1 MRYDTT
7 LKELLRTPPVK
18 LIELLT
24 GAPPAE
30 LLTVE
35 YPSVKMRKTDLVFR
49 QPDDEIHHFELQSEN
64 DDTMDY
70 RMLEYY
76 PLICRQFGRPPQQTL
91 LYVGAEPLKMKGW
104 IDHPNLKYRYRAI
117 DIREFDAEP
126 LLESDSPADN
136 LLALLCHNGATRDS
150 IQRILS
156 NILRLPERERI
167 DRFTQLLIISG
178 LRKAEALVQEE
189 VKRMPLTINP
199 MENTV
204 IREWIINAQLEGEEK
219 GEKKGEMK
227 GEKKGRS
234 GMLRLQLTHR
244 FGNLPKWAI
253 AQLESADAETLEKW
267 GLRLLDAD
275 KLEDVVPRKTAKR
288 RKTANGHSRLQTAKR
303 RAK

>member
-49 QPDDEIHHFELQSEN
+49 QPDGEIHHFELQSEN

-76 PLICRQFGRPPQQTL
+76 PLICRQFGRPPLQTL
-91 LYVGAEPLKMKGW
+91 LYVGAGPLKMKGR

-150 IQRILS
+150 VQRILR

-178 LRKAEALVQEE
+178 LRKAETLVQEE

-199 MENTV
+199 MENAV
-204 IREWIINAQLEGEEK
+204 IREWLINAQQEGKQEGKQEGESK
-219 GEKKGEMK
+219 L
-227 GEKKGRS
+227 
-234 GMLRLQLTHR
+234 LRVLLTHR
-244 FGNLPKWAI
+244 FGDLPKWVI

-288 RKTANGHSRLQTAKR
+288 RKTANGHSRLQTAKK